1 MAEKN
6 RIPLLALAMLLTAAV
21 GPAWPL
27 GTEHPGTD
35 PIGANWG
42 LSGPSIEL
50 GNAPGRFFW
59 YEVNGSPTFFYR
71 GDTERLNRS
80 LQLLALL
87 PGPREV
93 VLMPAP
99 GEGRSFDGK
108 PFPCDWFAHPGGE
121 GL

>member
-1 MAEKN
+1 MLAKT
-6 RIPLLALAMLLTAAV
+6 RLLALILVLTVAAA
-21 GPAWPL
+21 PARPL

-42 LSGPSIEL
+42 LSPASINL

-80 LQLLALL
+80 LQLLAAL
-87 PGPREV
+87 PEPRE
-93 VLMPAP
+93 LLLLPAP
-99 GEGRSFDGK
+99 GEG
-108 PFPCDWFAHPGGE
+108 
-121 GL
+121 